1 MSSALADEG
10 NANEFRGSLLPVT
23 RRALLF
29 ELTSRFRTI
38 WRETLQILFHVNPL
52 GDKGEGINS
61 VFPFQKDKPTTS
73 IHLKDFLVEKCADP

>member
-23 RRALLF
+23 CQALLF
-29 ELTSRFRTI
+29 VLTSRFR
-38 WRETLQILFHVNPL
+38 RETLQILFHVNPL